1 MLMFKCVKNTF
12 LIYLFIL
19 YKLFWD
25 RWLSIKWCVVDNWH
39 NSRFESHCDGS
50 RDLLQDQAG
59 MLSFLNLTFVLLE
72 GMVDLQC
79 YIHFKC
85 KVTQLHIQISPFFSH
100 VGFEY

>member
-1 MLMFKCVKNTF
+1 M
-12 LIYLFIL
+12 YLFIL

-25 RWLSIKWCVVDNWH
+25 RWLSIKWCVIDNWH

-50 RDLLQDQAG
+50 RDLLQDQSG

-72 GMVDLQC
+72 GMVGLQC

-85 KVTQLHIQISPFFSH
+85 KVTQLHIQIYPYFSH
-100 VGFEY
+100 VGLEY